1 MFSIEVSGLEDTID
15 ERIELS
21 WDIANEYAGCGLLD
35 DKTGRLVSPMNYHT
49 DKGTYLGIIQRQQ
62 QQIDEMRIHL
72 ELWKK
77 QVELLKNISNK
88 EVIFYFLQ
96 GYDLQEVEQESV
108 IDVDG
113 RTEIT
118 FKLTNTDEGGNPKE
132 E

>member
-1 MFSIEVSGLEDTID
+1 MFSIEVSGLDDAID
-15 ERIELS
+15 ERFEYNM
-21 WDIANEYAGCGLLD
+21 DIASHYSGCGLID

>member
-1 MFSIEVSGLEDTID
+1 MFSIEVSGLDDTID
-15 ERIELS
+15 ERFEYNM
-21 WDIANEYAGCGLLD
+21 DIASHYSGCGLID

-96 GYDLQEVEQESV
+96 GYDLQEVEKESV

-118 FKLTNTDEGGNPKE
+118 FKLINTDEGGNPKE

>member
-1 MFSIEVSGLEDTID
+1 MFNINVSGLDDSID
-15 ERIELS
+15 ERFKYNM
-21 WDIANEYAGCGLLD
+21 DIGSHYSGCGLID
-35 DKTGRLVSPMNYHT
+35 DEPGRLVSPMNYHT

>member
-1 MFSIEVSGLEDTID
+1 MFNIEVSGLDDAID
-15 ERIELS
+15 ERFEYNM
-21 WDIANEYAGCGLLD
+21 DIASHYSGCGLID